1 MSSEFTCEVVMTFLF
16 YQLSFLE
23 FDANVLKAIASIQ
36 RFFNLTE
43 YREVFVQKVTA
54 HWTCRNADLNLILV
68 AAMING
74 FVHGIF
80 AGKHD
85 LA

>member
-1 MSSEFTCEVVMTFLF
+1 MTFLF

-23 FDANVLKAIASIQ
+23 FDAKVFKAIASIQ

>member
-23 FDANVLKAIASIQ
+23 FDANVFKAIASTQ

>member
-1 MSSEFTCEVVMTFLF
+1 MTFLF

-23 FDANVLKAIASIQ
+23 FDANVFEAIVSIQ

-43 YREVFVQKVTA
+43 YREVIVQKFTA
-54 HWTCRNADLNLILV
+54 HQTCMNADLNLILV
-68 AAMING
+68 AAMTNE
-74 FVHGIF
+74 FVNGIF
-80 AGKHD
+80 EGKHD